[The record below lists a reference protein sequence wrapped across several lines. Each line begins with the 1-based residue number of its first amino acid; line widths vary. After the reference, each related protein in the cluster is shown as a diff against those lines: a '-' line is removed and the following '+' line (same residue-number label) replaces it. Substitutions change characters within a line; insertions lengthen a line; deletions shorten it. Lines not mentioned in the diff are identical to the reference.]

1 MISCPL
7 CCSSA
12 FKTKALLIDHLTQIT
27 NNIPCPI
34 CSVNITSIDC
44 LIDHLKSNNCIGA
57 IVFNLHQNQFVQQSD
72 YNSESISNETQ
83 NSDNTEVI
91 ETNIEDIS
99 EVSTLYTEI
108 LNKEHIQELRIVK
121 ECGEK
126 YVIIDDK
133 GSVINTG
140 HTFVSTQ
147 NEDGTISY
155 KIEEAEQPI
164 EEDAELVTKVEEESQ
179 DSVEESEEIYSCNTC
194 SMTFSS
200 VLDHIKQYHTDQN
213 VVVEEPIDSNAI
225 QEYQNYNEDS
235 EDNSHFISEDIV
247 QDMTQENLPVNQ
259 KVAKQV
265 KPKQSKNKKC
275 FVRLEMV
282 DKSNINENDKLKEQR
297 MLIEKDSDPTYH
309 KVVIKT
315 LHTDDKKS
323 TVYSC
328 MYCNLVVSS
337 LAEFKQLPCTLS
349 TDTNG
354 PPKYTC
360 TVCSIGYDNPK
371 SLCAHMKVHKE
382 KPSADC
388 VSTARSTKCHCEVCN
403 TWFPTTKALK
413 LHRRMHYPIKPR
425 PIQLPVGSTG
435 PNTETFVCPICKKE
449 IPVHYRLIHQN
460 SHKLSDD
467 LTCDICNKKFSTREL
482 LEMHTNVHN
491 MYKINTKKQEND
503 ELRYQ
508 CLYCVRKFAKPHE
521 KVKHERIHTGEKP
534 HICEICGKS
543 FRVSYCLTL
552 HMRTHTGAR
561 PYECPHCPKRFKAHS
576 VYHHHIL
583 SHSDVRAYKCP
594 FCPKSFKTSVQL
606 AGHKNSH
613 TKPFQCQICNRPF
626 ASLYAV
632 RLHME
637 VHSRLNSLKFKCTE
651 CGASYAR
658 AFALKDH
665 VKQAHSH
672 IEASVDNMVEQKET
686 KLIWDGNIDE
696 TEGIES
702 QDTEISEL
710 NSTELV
716 IS

>member
-7 CCSSA
+7 CCSNA
-12 FKTKALLIDHLTQIT
+12 FNTKALLIDHLTQIT
-27 NNIPCPI
+27 NNILCPI
-34 CSVNITSIDC
+34 CSVSITSIDC
-44 LIDHLKSNNCIGA
+44 LIDHLKSNNCVDT
-57 IVFNLHQNQFVQQSD
+57 IVYNLHQNQLEQQSD

-83 NSDNTEVI
+83 DSHNTEVI

-99 EVSTLYTEI
+99 EVSSLYTET
-108 LNKEHIQELRIVK
+108 LNEQDTQELRNVN
-121 ECGEK
+121 EYEDK

-133 GSVINTG
+133 GSVINAG
-140 HTFVSTQ
+140 HFVSTQ
-147 NEDGTISY
+147 NEDGTITY
-155 KIEEAEQPI
+155 KIEEKEQPSDLDVEPI
-164 EEDAELVTKVEEESQ
+164 PKEEGR
-179 DSVEESEEIYSCNTC
+179 DSGEEIYSCNTC
-194 SMTFSS
+194 AMTFPS
-200 VLDHIKQYHTDQN
+200 VLAHIKQYHTNQN
-213 VVVEEPIDSNAI
+213 VVVEEPIDSNLE
-225 QEYQNYNEDS
+225 EYEDYNE
-235 EDNSHFISEDIV
+235 ESEDI
-247 QDMTQENLPVNQ
+247 QDSTEENLPVNQ
-259 KVAKQV
+259 KAAKQV
-265 KPKQSKNKKC
+265 EPKQLIHKKY
-275 FVRLEMV
+275 FAHLEMIE
-282 DKSNINENDKLKEQR
+282 KFKTNENDELRGQ
-297 MLIEKDSDPTYH
+297 LIEEDSDPTFH
-309 KVVIKT
+309 KVVVKT
-315 LHTDDKKS
+315 LHTDDKES

-328 MYCNLVVSS
+328 IYCNHVVSS
-337 LAEFKQLPCTLS
+337 LAEFKQLPCS
-349 TDTNG
+349 PRKVIKE

-360 TVCSIGYDNPK
+360 TVCSMVFDNPK
-371 SLCAHMKVHKE
+371 SLCAHMKAHKE
-382 KPSADC
+382 KPTVDS
-388 VSTARSTKCHCEVCN
+388 VSKARSTKCHCEVCN

-425 PIQLPVGSTG
+425 PIELPVGSTDT
-435 PNTETFVCPICKKE
+435 NTEIYVCPICKKG
-449 IPVHYRLIHQN
+449 IPVEYRLIHQN
-460 SHKLSDD
+460 SHKLPDD
-467 LTCDICNKKFSTREL
+467 LTCDICNKVFATREL

-491 MYKINTKKQEND
+491 MYKKNPKKQEND

-508 CLYCVRKFAKPHE
+508 CFYCVRKFAKPHE

-534 HICEICGKS
+534 HVCEICGKS

-658 AFALKDH
+658 PFALKDH

-672 IEASVDNMVEQKET
+672 IEASVDNIVEQNET
-686 KLIWDGNIDE
+686 KLLWDENIDE
-696 TEGIES
+696 TEGVES
-702 QDTEISEL
+702 QDTEVNEL
-710 NSTELV
+710 NSTELA